1 MIMGR
6 LALILFGL
14 TVTAIGVLYV
24 AGVQFPISEDE
35 AIHRELRHSAT
46 TEQLDARV
54 NQALDKGDV
63 DDATMY
69 ADIVKYMGRQL
80 SPATQA
86 KLDAALT
93 TGATLARNTG
103 QFATGF
109 VTGEGASMAGMAGAF
124 ASDVTVV
131 GDLRDIAG
139 EGGKMIGGQP
149 YSELVL
155 GLSVLGVA
163 ATVATVAT
171 GGGGVVAKA
180 GVSLL
185 KIAERT
191 GTLTV
196 DFARELTRLV
206 GRAVDT
212 PELARVLKTTN
223 LKDLHATEE
232 AVTAYARSVKEAE
245 IIPVFSRLTRLSE
258 TAGPS
263 ETVRLMRYV
272 HSERDLDDIGAM
284 SERLGKKTRGI
295 IELTGKTTLRAF
307 RTSLNIVQFLIER
320 VLAFGAWLLGLL
332 GLSAARGLVPRRE

>member
-1 MIMGR
+1 MGR
-6 LALILFGL
+6 LALILFVL
-14 TVTAIGVLYV
+14 TAAVIGVLYV
-24 AGVQFPISEDE
+24 ADVQFPISEDE

-46 TEQLDARV
+46 TEQLDQHV
-54 NQALDKGDV
+54 SQALDKGDV

-69 ADIVKYMGRQL
+69 AEIVKYMDRQL

-93 TGATLARNTG
+93 TSATIARNAG
-103 QFATGF
+103 QFASGF
-109 VTGEGASMAGMAGAF
+109 VTGEGTSTAGLAGAVT
-124 ASDVTVV
+124 SDVTVV

-139 EGGKMIGGQP
+139 EGSKMVAGQP

-185 KIAERT
+185 KVAKRV
-191 GTLTV
+191 GTLTA

-212 PELARVLKTTN
+212 PELGRVLKTTN
-223 LKDLHATEE
+223 LKDLKATEE
-232 AVTAYARSVKEAE
+232 AVTAYARGVKQAE
-245 IIPVFSRLTRLSE
+245 IFPVLGRLGRMSE

-263 ETVRLMRYV
+263 ETVRLLRYV
-272 HSERDLDDIGAM
+272 HSTEDLDNIGAM

-295 IELTGKTTLRAF
+295 VELTGKTSLRAF

-320 VLAFGAWLLGLL
+320 VLAFGAWVLGLL
-332 GLSAARGLVPRRE
+332 GLSAVRGVARERG